1 MQSRDQVP
9 RGPQHASRSPDMP
22 RQRVHSA
29 GIWRA
34 RARSAISMYAAL
46 LFFGCGGVPK
56 PAVGMHPCDAF
67 VEVPYP
73 PPAAVAEVIPP
84 KPRPEAVWM
93 DGQWSWRGR
102 YYVWQRGGWVLPP
115 PGGAYLAPWTRYYD
129 RDGTLFFADGVWRAK
144 DGTRL
149 TPPPK
154 ILPAA
159 RPPARETPETVAT
172 P

>member
-1 MQSRDQVP
+1 MTLLL
-9 RGPQHASRSPDMP
+9 GC
-22 RQRVHSA
+22 A
-29 GIWRA
+29 G
-34 RARSAISMYAAL
+34 S
-46 LFFGCGGVPK
+46 VPK
-56 PAVGMHPCDAF
+56 PASGMHPCDAF

-84 KPRPEAVWM
+84 KPRADAVWM

-129 RDGTLFFADGVWRAK
+129 KDGTLFFADGVWRAK
-144 DGTRL
+144 DGSRL
-149 TPPPK
+149 MPPPK

-159 RPPARETPETVAT
+159 EPAARETPETVAT